1 MKRPYKVFSSVL
13 QVTFNVMN
21 IRLSYIDMKM
31 FLAILNSIPQQAL
44 KAQQHEK
51 PSGKTYPGTFCT

>member
-1 MKRPYKVFSSVL
+1 
-13 QVTFNVMN
+13 MN

-51 PSGKTYPGTFCT
+51 PTDKTYQGSAWLLDIESL